1 MTSEGFADAIVV
13 AAGQSTRMAGADKLD
28 HLVAGAPLL
37 AHALA
42 AIAAA
47 PEVRRIVLVT
57 ASDRIERLRAADWLP
72 AAVESIV
79 AGGARRQ
86 ESVAA
91 GLAEL
96 SRLDAEAGAASNR
109 DGGDPGAGGAAADP
123 VILVHDGARPLVD
136 PGLVSRV
143 ARATA
148 AHGAAIPV
156 LPLAETLKR
165 IDGDQVAGT
174 LDRDGLATAQTPQ
187 GIRRSLFHAAL
198 ERYPADGPET
208 WTDEAA
214 LLEACRIA
222 VHAIPGDSS
231 NFKVT
236 VPGDLARVDA
246 VIVER
251 EAGVLG
257 LTTTQA
263 TVPDT
268 RSDEAPAVRVGI
280 GRDSHPFGPGSP
292 LVLGGL
298 EIEGAP
304 RLNGHSDGD
313 VALHAIA
320 DGILGAAGLGD
331 LGRLF
336 PAGAETPRGIASA
349 KLLAE
354 VVRRT
359 AAVGLGVS
367 TLDMTIVAA
376 RPRLADR
383 LDAIKGRVAEL
394 LAIDPSFV
402 SIKASTG
409 NLAGMEGAGRGI
421 SAEAVVILVPR
432 R

>member
-96 SRLDAEAGAASNR
+96 SRLDAEAG
-109 DGGDPGAGGAAADP
+109 P

-354 VVRRT
+354 VVRRM